1 MSTPPARRG
10 IAVEQAVVY
19 GLLTALGLGALV
31 MALDYGLFLEESR
44 VGPGLV
50 PAVVGGLIALIA
62 GWELFGTLRGRRT
75 PHDRGLAEVVAA
87 AAVDAPRGGT
97 SSESATPGGV
107 PAGGSGSMSPD
118 GGPVQIPGPGP
129 GPGPG
134 PDDVDIFGRTP
145 EQRSRQLWTVS
156 AALVVSALLVPL
168 LGLLGSLFVLS
179 VFVSAVVERRAWLP
193 SLIVSFLAVAAVYG
207 VFVGFLGV
215 PLPTGLIGIGG

>member
-1 MSTPPARRG
+1 MTTPTTRRG
-10 IAVEQAVVY
+10 IAVEQSVVY
-19 GLLTALGLGALV
+19 GLLAALGLGAFV

-62 GWELFGTLRGRRT
+62 GWELVATLRGHRT

-87 AAVDAPRGGT
+87 AAVDSPQGGA

-118 GGPVQIPGPGP
+118 GGPVQIQGS
-129 GPGPG
+129 GPG

-145 EQRSRQLWTVS
+145 RERSRQLWTVT
-156 AALVVSALLVPL
+156 AALFVAALLVPL

-179 VFVSAVVERRAWLP
+179 VFVSAVVEKRAWLP

>member
-1 MSTPPARRG
+1 MTTPPARRG

-50 PAVVGGLIALIA
+50 PAVVGGLIVLIA
-62 GWELFGTLRGRRT
+62 GWELIGTLRGRRT

-87 AAVDAPRGGT
+87 AAVDAPQGGA

-118 GGPVQIPGPGP
+118 GGPVQIAGPGP
-129 GPGPG
+129 GSG

-156 AALVVSALLVPL
+156 AALIVAALLVPL

-193 SLIVSFLAVAAVYG
+193 SLIVSFLAIAAVYG

>member
-1 MSTPPARRG
+1 MTAPTARRG

-50 PAVVGGLIALIA
+50 PAVVGGLTALIA
-62 GWELFGTLRGRRT
+62 GWELAATLRGHRT
-75 PHDRGLAEVVAA
+75 PHDQGLAEVVAA
-87 AAVDAPRGGT
+87 AAVDAPQGGA
-97 SSESATPGGV
+97 SSQSAAPGG
-107 PAGGSGSMSPD
+107 PPSGGSGSMSPD
-118 GGPVQIPGPGP
+118 GGPVHIPGP

-145 EQRSRQLWTVS
+145 ADRSRQLWTVS
-156 AALVVSALLVPL
+156 AALIVAALLVPL
-168 LGLLGSLFVLS
+168 LGLLGSLLVLS
-179 VFVSAVVERRAWLP
+179 VFISAVVERRGWVP
-193 SLIVSFLAVAAVYG
+193 SLVVSFLAVAAVYG